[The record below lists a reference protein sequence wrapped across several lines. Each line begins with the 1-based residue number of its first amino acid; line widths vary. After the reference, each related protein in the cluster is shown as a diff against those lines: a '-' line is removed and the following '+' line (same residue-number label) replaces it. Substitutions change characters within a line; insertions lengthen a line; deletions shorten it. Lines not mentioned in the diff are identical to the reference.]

1 MYVVG
6 KIYLYLQ
13 MTYCFCGFFF
23 LRSDYMEHFKTR
35 DLKAFSVEPLLVY
48 PTHYTGEQG
57 YISDTETSTVW
68 DNDKVHTDWDR
79 ERSGKTNEQAEI
91 SAEAQNSNV
100 LHSPW
105 DSTAR
110 DEL

>member
-1 MYVVG
+1 MCMAY
-6 KIYLYLQ
+6 
-13 MTYCFCGFFF
+13 TDGFFLLWCF
-23 LRSDYMEHFKTR
+23 LHYILLLRSDYMEHFETR

-48 PTHYTGEQG
+48 PTHYTGDKG

-68 DNDKVHTDWDR
+68 DNDKVPTDWDR

-100 LHSPW
+100 LQSPW